1 VEQNGGPARY
11 GTRRLQAVQDMGS
24 SPSSILRTRTVI
36 DGFILAEREL
46 LRDKEEQQSVRQC
59 RVKSAPE

>member
-1 VEQNGGPARY
+1 
-11 GTRRLQAVQDMGS
+11 MGS